1 MITPFS
7 FQYIA
12 LPARAILFTSP
23 TQELSSSLLQLKSY
37 PLRFSNS
44 RAILFA
50 SPTQELSSSL
60 LQLKPQPLS
69 LASESV
75 HATSIDNDCA
85 HLSFV
90 KRHTDTLK
98 VLAPSPPPTTAH
110 PPTCCPIRNLI
121 STHYSAPSVLP
132 LASAYVLR
140 ALLSSILHST
150 SPCAFPSAPTARDLS
165 TYHPPPPSHTH
176 PPFPTTPNPPPHS

>member
-1 MITPFS
+1 M
-7 FQYIA
+7 
-12 LPARAILFTSP
+12 LPYE
-23 TQELSSSLLQLKSY
+23 QEL
-37 PLRFSNS
+37 P
-44 RAILFA
+44 
-50 SPTQELSSSL
+50 SSL

-75 HATSIDNDCA
+75 HATSIDNDRA
-85 HLSFV
+85 QLSSV

-98 VLAPSPPPTTAH
+98 VLAPSLPPTTAH

-121 STHYSAPSVLP
+121 STHYSALSVLP

-150 SPCAFPSAPTARDLS
+150 SSCAFPSAPTARDLS
-165 TYHPPPPSHTH
+165 TYPSPHPPY
-176 PPFPTTPNPPPHS
+176 PTTPPPPPPHS